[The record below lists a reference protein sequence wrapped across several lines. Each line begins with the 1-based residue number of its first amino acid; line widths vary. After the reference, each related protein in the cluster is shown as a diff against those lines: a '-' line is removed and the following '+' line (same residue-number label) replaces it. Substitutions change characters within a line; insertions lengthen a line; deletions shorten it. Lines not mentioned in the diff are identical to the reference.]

1 MLKFDPQHCFARG
14 GTEGDNILQDGVHR
28 GSSKGAQMGEVSK
41 GAILRSSGPS
51 SGLIR
56 QISAGLL
63 VNQAERLVEKCGAH
77 DDRRYQINFQID
89 ANRGCTQVRAWLK
102 GRWQ

>member
-1 MLKFDPQHCFARG
+1 
-14 GTEGDNILQDGVHR
+14 
-28 GSSKGAQMGEVSK
+28 MGEVSK

-102 GRWQ
+102 GRWQRQL